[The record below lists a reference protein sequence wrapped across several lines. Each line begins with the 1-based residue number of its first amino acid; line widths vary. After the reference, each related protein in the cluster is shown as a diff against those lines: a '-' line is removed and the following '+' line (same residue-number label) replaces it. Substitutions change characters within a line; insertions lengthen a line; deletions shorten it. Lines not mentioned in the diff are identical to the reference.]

1 MIGVVDYQVGNTG
14 NVRRAFERLGEQV
27 RLLCSPE
34 ELAGDVSL
42 AVLPGVG
49 AFGPA
54 SERLEASGWREAL
67 RSWARSGRPLLGIC
81 LGMQLLCE
89 KGLEDGEYDGLGLI
103 PGTVLPLAASKIPHM
118 GWNTVEWT
126 GKTPSF
132 SPSAPDGSFFYFVH
146 SFALP
151 EGEFTTG
158 RTTLE
163 GNVFSSM
170 VLQGS
175 VAGFQFHPERSGTE
189 GLALLGETVR
199 FLRKEGSAR

>member
-14 NVRRAFERLGEQV
+14 NVRRAFERLGEKV
-27 RLLCSPE
+27 RLLLRPE
-34 ELAGDVSL
+34 DLDERISL

-54 SERLEASGWREAL
+54 SERLSVSGWREAL
-67 RSWARSGRPLLGIC
+67 RSWALSGKPLLGIC

-89 KGLEDGEYDGLGLI
+89 KGLEDGEHEGLGLI
-103 PGTVLPLAASKIPHM
+103 PGEVFPLKASKIPHM
-118 GWNTVEWT
+118 GWNTAEWT
-126 GKTPSF
+126 GMPPLFAPPLPS
-132 SPSAPDGSFFYFVH
+132 GSFFYFVH

-151 EGEFTTG
+151 EGAFTAA

-163 GNVFSSM
+163 KEVFSSM
-170 VLQGS
+170 VIKDS
-175 VAGFQFHPERSGTE
+175 VAGFQFHPERSGSE

-199 FLRKEGSAR
+199 YLRKGAA

>member
-1 MIGVVDYQVGNTG
+1 MIALVDYQVGNTG
-14 NVRRAFERLGEQV
+14 NVRRAFERLGEKV
-27 RLLCSPE
+27 CLLHSSD
-34 ELAGDVSL
+34 ELGDRVSV

-54 SERLEASGWREAL
+54 SERLAVSGWREAL

-89 KGLEDGEYDGLGLI
+89 RGLEDGEYEGLGLI

-126 GKTPSF
+126 RQPPSF
-132 SPSAPDGSFFYFVH
+132 SPSSPDGSFFYFVH

-151 EGEFTTG
+151 EGECTTG

-163 GNVFSSM
+163 GEVFSSM
-170 VLQGS
+170 VLKGS
-175 VAGFQFHPERSGTE
+175 VAGFQFHPERSGPE
-189 GLALLGETVR
+189 GVALLGETVR
-199 FLRKEGSAR
+199 FLRKEGAPR